1 MLERGTRTWILIGDE
16 ICVGS
21 SAAWCS
27 IPMIS
32 GLTSNEKMMHCEII
46 GKLIRHQ
53 NKCQEKIHRAQRYQ
67 LGLHSNFLPKS
78 WNFKKS
84 KTLYAGPFLIFW
96 NPSLHNGWVYN
107 LVGNRQP
114 SSSYALYHLYVL
126 WFHTLAT
133 LGDLCHVTDWCS
145 FFSFQAFTISLCS
158 SHENSKSP
166 PKCLIVLLGGNLSI
180 HLTSDFSVWNS
191 PIPQK

>member
-1 MLERGTRTWILIGDE
+1 MRYAWAVLLLDVQYPWFQAWQATRRWCTVKSLENWSDI
-16 ICVGS
+16 
-21 SAAWCS
+21 
-27 IPMIS
+27 
-32 GLTSNEKMMHCEII
+32 
-46 GKLIRHQ
+46 
-53 NKCQEKIHRAQRYQ
+53 KINVKRKSTEHRYQ

-78 WNFKKS
+78 LNFKKS
-84 KTLYAGPFLIFW
+84 ILIFW

-158 SHENSKSP
+158 SHENSKS
-166 PKCLIVLLGGNLSI
+166 KCLIVLLGGNLSI
-180 HLTSDFSVWNS
+180 HLTSDSSVWNS